1 MIYFLYKI
9 RLLCIQILSN
19 NLEDEYIFIK
29 GIFMNNFD
37 QDNFESV
44 NPDSQDETAFD
55 DCESP
60 NTKYHNDWRRKPN
73 TPVNVFAMFARSL
86 GIFSIFCAFFSVFF
100 GAFICGGMAI
110 ILAILSKGYHTKM
123 ERNAKFGLVA
133 GIIGVV
139 FQISTLAIGVYNII
153 NVPEFREQFNSLYE
167 QMYGAPVDDSIND
180 FLDQL
185 QFSDMEGGIL

>member
-37 QDNFESV
+37 QDNFDQDNFESV
-44 NPDSQDETAFD
+44 KKAPI
-55 DCESP
+55 
-60 NTKYHNDWRRKPN
+60 
-73 TPVNVFAMFARSL
+73 NVFAMFARSL
-86 GIFSIFCAFFSVFF
+86 GVFSIFCAFFSVFF

-110 ILAILSKGYHTKM
+110 ILAILSKGYNTKM

-133 GIIGVV
+133 GIIGIV
-139 FQISTLAIGVYNII
+139 FQLSTLTIGVYNII